1 MKNKHLVLLFLATV
15 VVGWLFRRAP
25 WQAKQWFQTELI
37 QVDTAR
43 LSQLRILLPGQP
55 ELLLERTDA
64 GWAAQQEG
72 RSVVVAVTDM
82 APILQTLAAVR
93 SIRIMKTQAPD
104 TLGLSAAASIQVT
117 AYQENDITEDF
128 RIGRTIIENQRP
140 ATFIRL
146 SAHEGNYLV
155 ENDLHQV
162 FAHTLEDFRSSR
174 ICEFLP
180 AQVRRLRVEW
190 PVQRW
195 TLALQRDSTGRQWQD
210 IETDSL
216 RSDSMI
222 QNWLRSLTG
231 LPRCP
236 YADYFDDSR
245 ARETLQALITLDFD
259 DQQPPLILRLFQ
271 IDPADLP
278 ENLSELYRQKVHP
291 APFVLHSSQN
301 PNNYFALADTVVA
314 RQISYGL
321 DSTALLLP
329 VISRS
334 AH

>member
-1 MKNKHLVLLFLATV
+1 MKNKHLVLLFLATLA
-15 VVGWLFRRAP
+15 VGWIFRRAP
-25 WQAKQWFQTELI
+25 WPAKQWFQTELI
-37 QVDTAR
+37 QVDTAQ
-43 LSQLRILLPGQP
+43 LSQLRIVLPGQP

-72 RSVVVAVTDM
+72 RSVVVTATDI

-93 SIRIMKTQAPD
+93 SIRIIRTQAPD
-104 TLGLSAAASIQVT
+104 TLDLSAAKGIQIT
-117 AYQENDITEDF
+117 AYQENEVTEDF
-128 RIGRTIIENQRP
+128 WVGRTLMENQRP

-146 SAHEGNYLV
+146 TAHVGNYLV
-155 ENDLHQV
+155 ENDLLSI
-162 FAHTLEDFRSSR
+162 FARTLEDFRPSR
-174 ICEFLP
+174 ICEFVP
-180 AQVRRLRVEW
+180 AQVRSLRVEW
-190 PVQRW
+190 PVQHW
-195 TLALQRDSTGRQWQD
+195 TLVLQRDSTGRQWQET
-210 IETDSL
+210 ETDSL
-216 RSDSMI
+216 YSDSMI
-222 QNWLRSLTG
+222 QAWLRPLAA

-259 DQQPPLILRLFQ
+259 DQQPSVILRLFQ

-278 ENLSELYRQKVHP
+278 ENLSELYRKKVHP

-301 PNNYFALADTVVA
+301 PNNYFALADTALA

-329 VISRS
+329 VISRPG
-334 AH
+334 H